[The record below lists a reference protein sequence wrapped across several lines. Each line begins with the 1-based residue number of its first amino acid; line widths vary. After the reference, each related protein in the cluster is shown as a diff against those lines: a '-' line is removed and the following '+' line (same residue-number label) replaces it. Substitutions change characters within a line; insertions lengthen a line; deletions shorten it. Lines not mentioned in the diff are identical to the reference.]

1 MSRGCATNAHI
12 STGAVKCRPLIYLG
26 QFSRICPLF
35 SDLGKRGML
44 ERCWVLSCVVRL
56 WSVSFLIA
64 AAVASR
70 QKLSM

>member
-1 MSRGCATNAHI
+1 MPSINLPWAVFKNMSTVFGLRKERDAG
-12 STGAVKCRPLIYLG
+12 
-26 QFSRICPLF
+26 
-35 SDLGKRGML
+35 GML
-44 ERCWVLSCVVRL
+44 GLSCVVRL